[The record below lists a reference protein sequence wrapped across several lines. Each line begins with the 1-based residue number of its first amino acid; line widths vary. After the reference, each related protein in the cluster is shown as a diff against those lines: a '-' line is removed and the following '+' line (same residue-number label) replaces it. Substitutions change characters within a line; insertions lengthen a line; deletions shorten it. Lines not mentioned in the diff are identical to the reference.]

1 MRNVTTGF
9 NELPAYEV
17 DSTFVF
23 STRHNIVVSE
33 IYSSGLSLDDR
44 VRANTAQYFIQ
55 DIINEFVS
63 NGSFL
68 LQYTNEG
75 TDVSVYVI
83 EGIDHPDKAKRPH
96 LIVEYFENP
105 AGRL

>member
-1 MRNVTTGF
+1 MSSQRF
-9 NELPAYEV
+9 
-17 DSTFVF
+17 
-23 STRHNIVVSE
+23 I
-33 IYSSGLSLDDR
+33 SSGLSLDDG

-63 NGSFL
+63 YGSFL

-83 EGIDHPDKAKRPH
+83 EGVDHSDKAKRPH
-96 LIVEYFENP
+96 LIIEYFENP
-105 AGRL
+105 DGRL